1 MKRLQEEGITNWHHL
16 RKPYIYTGSWME
28 GIKNLE
34 ELYDLI
40 KDIPPSEAIVRTFN
54 ILCPYDKVTFALIL
68 SL

>member
-28 GIKNLE
+28 GIKSLE

-54 ILCPYDKVTFALIL
+54 ILCPYDKVIVIFN
-68 SL
+68 

>member
-1 MKRLQEEGITNWHHL
+1 MKKLQSEGIKNWHHL

-40 KDIPPSEAIVRTFN
+40 KDIPPSEAIIRAFN
-54 ILCPYDKVTFALIL
+54 ILCPYDEV
-68 SL
+68 